1 MNLFKHLVDAT
12 PIAMPRYVPVPVWL
26 YRCLAC
32 GKVHEMPARLRGPG
46 ASRSHNTAFS
56 QARPSPNP
64 FKQSVWRTGGPRG
77 LRIPSVSGPLSPGVS
92 KSQYRTTRW
101 MTPDRGPGDEDGTQ
115 WPAQTIVL
123 HRIEV
128 ALFTCIICNCPWAEY
143 LHKMPDSFRID

>member
-1 MNLFKHLVDAT
+1 MLKHLVDAT

-77 LRIPSVSGPLSPGVS
+77 IRIPSVSGPLSPGVM
-92 KSQYRTTRW
+92 KTEFRTTRW
-101 MTPDRGPGDEDGTQ
+101 MTPPGSD
-115 WPAQTIVL
+115 WPQLTTVL
-123 HRIEV
+123 HRVETAIV
-128 ALFTCIICNCPWAEY
+128 ICNNPACGSFGVTEHAEY
-143 LHKMPDSFRID
+143 LGKMPDSYRID